1 MKMNRKMITMKT
13 INILTAFIGLQFNT
27 LYASGNSETMI
38 IKASN
43 EIFDFST
50 LAPLTP
56 KEADFN
62 DEAPAMEM
70 NLKFLAPSTPK
81 EATFEDVQPDIN
93 PGSVL
98 IPQEIL
104 QKLTPLTPEEAD
116 FSELV

>member
-1 MKMNRKMITMKT
+1 MKMNKKMITMKT
-13 INILTAFIGLQFNT
+13 IYILTAFIGLQFNT
-27 LYASGNSETMI
+27 LFAAGNPETMI
-38 IKASN
+38 IKAST
-43 EIFDFST
+43 EILDFST

-70 NLKFLAPSTPK
+70 NLKFLAPLTPK
-81 EATFEDVQPDIN
+81 EATFEDVQPDEN

-98 IPQEIL
+98 IPQDIL
-104 QKLTPLTPEEAD
+104 QKLAPLTPVEAD